1 MRSQV
6 NGFVNLAFKLV
17 GDLADEIT
25 LISNNASD
33 FDFNSVSAVMGG
45 ETTKVIKGIVELS
58 GKSGPGLYDL
68 KVLFKVADIP
78 DPSLYD
84 KAIVR
89 GVMYF
94 VTTPDSKEK
103 KLKSNMYTQT
113 IYLAKEKPNG

>member
-25 LISNNASD
+25 LISNKASD
-33 FDFNSVSAVMGG
+33 FNFNTVSATMEG
-45 ETTKVIKGIVELS
+45 ETTKVVTGIIEMAS
-58 GKSGPGLYDL
+58 KSGPGLYDL
-68 KVLFKVADIP
+68 KVTFKAADIL